1 MDVRIGTPPCSLEI
15 REPSLPWSLLLPRRR
30 ARVAAESNGCYC
42 DYVVLVCLLVSGIN
56 RYGLVCLLVSGINRY
71 YIIVIE
77 ELLIPA
83 TQQHYPWKPNT
94 PISPS

>member
-56 RYGLVCLLVSGINRY
+56 RY

>member
-71 YIIVIE
+71 GLVC
-77 ELLIPA
+77 LLVSGINR
-83 TQQHYPWKPNT
+83 YGLVC
-94 PISPS
+94 